1 MKIEVSLNNEDS
13 ELFNKYS
20 IDEENKKIPLLTMQ
34 SVVTTVLY
42 DLEDE
47 KACIRA
53 MEEFEKN
60 PITYTNEEF
69 WKMMD
74 AE

>member
-1 MKIEVSLNNEDS
+1 MTVEVNLDKYDDKIFGEFADRS
-13 ELFNKYS
+13 
-20 IDEENKKIPLLTMQ
+20 NKKIPVLAMQ

>member
-1 MKIEVSLNNEDS
+1 MTVEVNLDNHDDKIFGEFADKS
-13 ELFNKYS
+13 
-20 IDEENKKIPLLTMQ
+20 NKKIPVLAMQ

>member
-1 MKIEVSLNNEDS
+1 MTVEVNLDKYDDKIFGEFADKS
-13 ELFNKYS
+13 
-20 IDEENKKIPLLTMQ
+20 NKKIPVLAMQ